1 MDKQRIAIL
10 GKGHVGGPLA
20 RGLSR
25 AGHLVR
31 SVGRDKEAARA
42 AVAEAEL
49 VFVALPYAE
58 LDKALDDLG
67 AALAEKAIVD
77 VTNPL
82 TKDRELA
89 IGFTT
94 SAAEELQKKLP
105 RARIV
110 KAFNAVFVQT
120 METGQAKGRPLTLF
134 VAGDDVPTKQVV
146 LGLAGD
152 IGFDPVDAGPLRNA
166 RLLEPLSFLNIQLG
180 RVLGFGTDSGFV
192 FFR

>member
-1 MDKQRIAIL
+1 MNKQRIAIL
-10 GKGHVGGPLA
+10 GKGHVGGALA

-25 AGHLVR
+25 VGHLVR
-31 SVGRDKEAARA
+31 SVGRDKEAAQA
-42 AVAEAEL
+42 AITEAEL
-49 VFVALPYAE
+49 VFLALPYIE
-58 LDKALDDLG
+58 LDRALDDLG

-110 KAFNAVFVQT
+110 KAFNAVFAQT
-120 METGQAKGRPLTLF
+120 METGQAKGRPLALF
-134 VAGDDVPTKQVV
+134 VAGDDASTKQIV

-152 IGFDPVDAGPLRNA
+152 IGFDPIDAGPLRNA

-180 RVLGFGTDSGFV
+180 RVLGLGTDSGFA

>member
-10 GKGHVGGPLA
+10 GKGHVGGALA
-20 RGLSR
+20 RGLSK

-31 SVGRDKEAARA
+31 SVGRDTEAARA

-49 VFVALPYAE
+49 VFLALPYVE
-58 LDKALDDLG
+58 VDKALDQLG

-105 RARIV
+105 SARIV
-110 KAFNAVFVQT
+110 KAFNAVFAQT

-134 VAGDDVPTKQVV
+134 VAGDDAQTKQVV

-152 IGFDPVDAGPLRNA
+152 IGFDPIDAGPLRNA
-166 RLLEPLSFLNIQLG
+166 RLLEPLSFLNIKLG
-180 RVLGFGTDSGFV
+180 RVLGFGTDSGFA
-192 FFR
+192 FIR

>member
-1 MDKQRIAIL
+1 MDKQRITIL
-10 GKGHVGGPLA
+10 GKGHVGSALA
-20 RGLSR
+20 RGLSQ
-25 AGHLVR
+25 AGHVVR

-42 AVAEAEL
+42 AIADAEL
-49 VFVALPYAE
+49 IFLALPYTE
-58 LDKALDDLG
+58 LDKALEDLG

-94 SAAEELQKKLP
+94 SGAEELQKKLP

-110 KAFNAVFVQT
+110 KAFNAVFAQT
-120 METGQAKGRPLTLF
+120 MEAGQAKGRPLTLF
-134 VAGDDVPTKQVV
+134 VAGDDASTKQVV

-152 IGFDPVDAGPLRNA
+152 IGFDPIDAGPLRNA

-192 FFR
+192 FVR

>member
-1 MDKQRIAIL
+1 MDKKCIAIL
-10 GKGHVGGPLA
+10 GRGHVGSSLA
-20 RGLSR
+20 RGLSQ
-25 AGHLVR
+25 AGHVVR

-42 AVAEAEL
+42 AIADAEL
-49 VFVALPYAE
+49 VFLALPYTE
-58 LDKALDDLG
+58 LDKALEDLG
-67 AALAEKAIVD
+67 VALAEKAIVD

-94 SAAEELQKKLP
+94 SGAEELQKRLP

-110 KAFNAVFVQT
+110 KAFNAVFAQT
-120 METGQAKGRPLTLF
+120 MEAGQAKGRPLTLF
-134 VAGDDVPTKQVV
+134 VAGDDASTKQAV

-152 IGFDPVDAGPLRNA
+152 IGFDPIDAGPLRNA

-192 FFR
+192 FCR